1 MVLERLNLNVDHFEN
16 KIMLIFYNYKPV
28 SYKHGIKLY
37 ADSSVCI
44 TMPFLKRKQTSAVRK
59 YETIYLEYPLYN

>member
-16 KIMLIFYNYKPV
+16 KIMFIFYNYKPV

-44 TMPFLKRKQTSAVRK
+44 TMPF
-59 YETIYLEYPLYN
+59 